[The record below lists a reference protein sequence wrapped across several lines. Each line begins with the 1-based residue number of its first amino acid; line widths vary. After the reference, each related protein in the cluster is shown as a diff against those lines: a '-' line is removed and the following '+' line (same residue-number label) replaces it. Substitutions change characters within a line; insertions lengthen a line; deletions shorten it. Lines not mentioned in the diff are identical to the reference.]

1 MSNIVMIA
9 SGSAMAS
16 YGEQLKNSISCPHRL
31 IIANVWMEDAVNY
44 AKYHLPEDTDV
55 IMARGNTAKL
65 LKEARLPVP
74 VVSIPISDAE
84 LIRTLE
90 TARQL
95 YHAEDSSI
103 AYIGIEDTIHSV
115 RSFLT
120 LLHRSIRFY
129 AVKSSQDIRDSI
141 RQAKKDHV
149 NVVIGGVYTRQ
160 AAKEAG
166 LSCVLLESSLSSVRE
181 AYERALEVQKGVLQ
195 QKRRFQEHLT
205 VIHSISD
212 GIISINEKGLITLVN
227 RSAESLLKLSAKRL
241 TGKPCS
247 SFLSDPEQGLVNRT
261 LISGTSVSG
270 HICRVAEK
278 DCAISVHPILVG
290 KHSKGAI
297 LTLRPL
303 SALPEAS
310 APGPASSESS
320 DGSLDA
326 VLPRPLTLSR
336 LKGSHPAF
344 ANTLAAAGLCTSSSM
359 PVLLIGQSG
368 TGRRTLARCIHNGS
382 SRKNHLFLS
391 VDASLLQTS
400 DFLSA
405 HMGSLFIHET
415 GNLSPEMAVRLEE
428 FLKTGLLTLENGER
442 TAPDVR
448 IFASTSC
455 PLNGKLPVSLCCIL
469 EALSLSLP
477 SLSSR
482 GRDVG
487 LLADCFLEQYGKEFH
502 RTCTLSPDGREY
514 LQSLPWPGNLTQ
526 LQSLC
531 RKLSC
536 FAPEDGMIT
545 SSFIRRA
552 ADQESCYG
560 VLTGQLPNPPE
571 KTVLL
576 NGRPV
581 TLQQLKDLETLCH
594 GRRKLM
600 AQQLGVSRSTLWR
613 CLKDLEEQA

>member
-74 VVSIPISDAE
+74 VVSIPISDEE
-84 LIRTLE
+84 LIQTLE
-90 TARQL
+90 TAREF

-103 AYIGIEDTIHSV
+103 AYIGIEDTIRSV

-141 RQAKKDHV
+141 RQAKKDRV
-149 NVVIGGVYTRQ
+149 SVVIGGVYTKQ
-160 AAKEAG
+160 AAEEAG

-181 AYERALEVQKGVLQ
+181 AYERALEVQKGVSQ

-212 GIISINEKGLITLVN
+212 GIISINEKGMITLVN
-227 RSAESLLKLSAKRL
+227 RSAESFFKLSAKRL
-241 TGKPCS
+241 AGKTCS
-247 SFLSDPEQGLVNRT
+247 SFLADPEQALVNRV
-261 LISGTSVSG
+261 LISGTPVSE
-270 HICRVAEK
+270 HICRVAGK
-278 DCAISVHPILVG
+278 DCALSVHPILVG

-297 LTLRPL
+297 ITLRPF

-310 APGPASSESS
+310 ASGQAPAEAP
-320 DGSLDA
+320 DFFLDA
-326 VLPRPLTLSR
+326 VLPQPLTLSR

-344 ANTLAAAGLCTSSSM
+344 ANTLAAAGLCTSYSM

-382 SRKNHLFLS
+382 SRKNHLFLNA
-391 VDASLLQTS
+391 DASLLQTS

-405 HMGSLFIHET
+405 HTGSLFIHEV
-415 GNLSPEMAVRLEE
+415 GNLSPAMAIRLEE
-428 FLKTGLLTLENGER
+428 FLKTGLLTTENGER
-442 TAPDVR
+442 IAPNVR
-448 IFASTSC
+448 IFASTSF
-455 PLNGKLPVSLCCIL
+455 PLGKSFPSAFAVSWKLFPCLFPASAPEAMISAFWLTIFLNSTAKTFIGPISSLRTAGKLSYPF
-469 EALSLSLP
+469 P
-477 SLSSR
+477 
-482 GRDVG
+482 
-487 LLADCFLEQYGKEFH
+487 
-502 RTCTLSPDGREY
+502 GREI
-514 LQSLPWPGNLTQ
+514 
-526 LQSLC
+526 C
-531 RKLSC
+531 LSC
-536 FAPEDGMIT
+536 
-545 SSFIRRA
+545 RA
-552 ADQESCYG
+552 SAGSC
-560 VLTGQLPNPPE
+560 LSWPR
-571 KTVLL
+571 KT
-576 NGRPV
+576 
-581 TLQQLKDLETLCH
+581 E
-594 GRRKLM
+594 
-600 AQQLGVSRSTLWR
+600 
-613 CLKDLEEQA
+613 